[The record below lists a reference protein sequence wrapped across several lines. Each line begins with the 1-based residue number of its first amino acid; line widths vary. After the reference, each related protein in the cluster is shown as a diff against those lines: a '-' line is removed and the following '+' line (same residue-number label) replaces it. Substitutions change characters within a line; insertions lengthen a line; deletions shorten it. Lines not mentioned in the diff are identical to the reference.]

1 MSKKYYSQK
10 KIIPSKILSEDFFIA
25 WLITVDDFAEKEYFT
40 EQCGYYC
47 DECEAK
53 SFYSPDNIQRE
64 IYKELGDVQFDAFQQ
79 SSSNM
84 LISNERMSL
93 SPLFGQK
100 VVVLKV

>member
-1 MSKKYYSQK
+1 MLKKNILQNNAV
-10 KIIPSKILSEDFFIA
+10 IIVI
-25 WLITVDDFAEKEYFT
+25 
-40 EQCGYYC
+40 
-47 DECEAK
+47 ECEAK